1 MSESMEG
8 WMQSNNKFEEIG
20 KKTKIVT
27 SYDQCILNC
36 WYIYYTFKIQSLLVT
51 LKYLWSEVI
60 VLHYFTND

>member
-1 MSESMEG
+1 MEG